1 MATSDPGNSSSAEGK
16 TEGCDGKD
24 ETTVDTIQWSRL
36 FDWIHCICVVTFD
49 LELGQAMEVNMKIL
63 SFFVDQLYVKF
74 FQEIYPPDTILTEE
88 DKTNICYL
96 AFPDSNSSCMGDTQ
110 FHIRIKQCSRASK
123 LTQCHLSYNNTC
135 PVFLRINP
143 HYYFGFV
150 HFRQIKDQTL
160 PRGYFQKVSAPIQ
173 KLFIRLPI

>member
-1 MATSDPGNSSSAEGK
+1 MSSTDPVSGTSNELGLENEDKSNFDSSP
-16 TEGCDGKD
+16 
-24 ETTVDTIQWSRL
+24 WNRL

-49 LELGQAMEVNMKIL
+49 LELGQAMEARNSIFKNKAYCKVIRHEGYDIL
-63 SFFVDQLYVKF
+63 ILPYL
-74 FQEIYPPDTILTEE
+74 QEVYPPNVILTEE

-110 FHIRIKQCSRASK
+110 FHIRIKQSSRASK
-123 LTQCHLSYNNTC
+123 MTQSHITYNNRC

-150 HFRQIKDQTL
+150 YFRQIKDQTL
-160 PRGYFQKVSAPIQ
+160 PRGYFQKVS
-173 KLFIRLPI
+173 L